1 MLRHDSKG
9 GGLYYTYHYPVWYG
23 MSPSQDLVFQG
34 GHIILDEA
42 LGNLLR
48 QSVTSQE
55 LFIPILNERVSPLK
69 ILSLALQHIPY
80 SGPHLGLH

>member
-1 MLRHDSKG
+1 
-9 GGLYYTYHYPVWYG
+9 
-23 MSPSQDLVFQG
+23 MSPSQDLVLQG

-69 ILSLALQHIPY
+69 ILSLALQPY
-80 SGPHLGLH
+80 SEPHLGLH